1 MPDIPQDLD
10 AQVTAAL
17 REDVGTGD
25 ATALLVPATQQVRGR
40 VITRE
45 DAVLCGRPW
54 VEATF
59 RQLDPGI
66 VLTWHADDGARIAA
80 NSVIF
85 EIAGPARAVLTG
97 ERTALNFLQ
106 LLSATA
112 TVAHRY
118 ADAIAGTGC
127 KILDTR
133 KTLPGLR
140 TAQKYA
146 VRCGGAQNH
155 RIGLYD
161 MVLIKENHIAAAGS
175 LAGAINT
182 ARHVAPR
189 LPVEVEVESLAE
201 LQEALTAQPDI
212 ILLDELSLEDM
223 RKAVAINRA
232 AAHPA
237 KLEASGSV
245 SLETVRAIAETGV
258 DFISVGSLTKHVR
271 AVDLSMRLE
280 FSGGGAGTDARSSA
294 PGQTRR

>member
-1 MPDIPQDLD
+1 MRYTPEDLD
-10 AQVTAAL
+10 SQVATAL

-25 ATALLVPATQQVRGR
+25 VTAELVPPTQKVRGR

-45 DAVLCGRPW
+45 DAVLSGRPW
-54 VEATF
+54 VDETF

-66 VLTWHADDGARIAA
+66 RLTWHAADGDPITA

-85 EIAGPARAVLTG
+85 EIEGPARAVLTG

-112 TVAHRY
+112 TAARRFV
-118 ADAIAGTGC
+118 DAVAGTGC
-127 KILDTR
+127 VILDTR

-175 LAGAINT
+175 LSGAIAA
-182 ARHVAPR
+182 ARRGAPAVK
-189 LPVEVEVESLAE
+189 VEVEVESLAE
-201 LQEALTAQPDI
+201 FKEALAAWPDI
-212 ILLDELSLEDM
+212 ILLDEFSQPDM
-223 RKAVAINRA
+223 IEAVAINRA
-232 AAHPA
+232 QGRRV
-237 KLEASGSV
+237 KIEASGSV
-245 SLETVRAIAETGV
+245 SLETVRAIATTGV
-258 DFISVGSLTKHVR
+258 DYISVGSITKHVR

-280 FSGGGAGTDARSSA
+280 FSSAGLQR
-294 PGQTRR
+294 

>member
-1 MPDIPQDLD
+1 MRYTPEDLD
-10 AQVTAAL
+10 SQVATAL

-25 ATALLVPATQQVRGR
+25 VTAELVPPTQKVRGR

-45 DAVLCGRPW
+45 DAVLSGRPW
-54 VEATF
+54 VDETF

-66 VLTWHADDGARIAA
+66 RLTWHAADGDPITA

-85 EIAGPARAVLTG
+85 EIEGPARTVLTG

-112 TVAHRY
+112 TAARRFV
-118 ADAIAGTGC
+118 DAVAGTGC
-127 KILDTR
+127 VILDTR

-175 LAGAINT
+175 LSGAIAA
-182 ARHVAPR
+182 ARRGAPAVK
-189 LPVEVEVESLAE
+189 VEVEVESLAE
-201 LQEALTAQPDI
+201 FKEALAAWPDI
-212 ILLDELSLEDM
+212 ILLDEFSQPDM
-223 RKAVAINRA
+223 IEAVSINREQGRRV
-232 AAHPA
+232 
-237 KLEASGSV
+237 KIEASGSV
-245 SLETVRAIAETGV
+245 SLETVRAVATTGV
-258 DFISVGSLTKHVR
+258 DYISVGSITKHVR

-280 FSGGGAGTDARSSA
+280 FSSAGSPR
-294 PGQTRR
+294 

>member
-1 MPDIPQDLD
+1 MPDIPKDL
-10 AQVTAAL
+10 ASQVATAL
-17 REDVGTGD
+17 SEDVGSGD
-25 ATALLVPATQQVRGR
+25 ATALLVPATQKVRGR

-54 VEATF
+54 VQETF
-59 RQLDPGI
+59 RQLDPEI
-66 VLTWHADDGARIAA
+66 RLTWHAADGDRIAT

-112 TVAHRY
+112 SAARLF
-118 ADAIAGTGC
+118 ADAVAGTGC
-127 KILDTR
+127 RILDTR

-146 VRCGGAQNH
+146 VLCGGAQNH

-175 LAGAINT
+175 LSGAIVA
-182 ARHVAPR
+182 ARRVAPE

-201 LQEALTAQPDI
+201 FREARAARPDI
-212 ILLDELSLEDM
+212 ILLDEFNEPDM
-223 RKAVAINRA
+223 REAVKINRA
-232 AAHPA
+232 DAHPV
-237 KLEASGSV
+237 KIEASGSV
-245 SLETVRAIAETGV
+245 SLETVRAIAATGV
-258 DFISVGSLTKHVR
+258 DFVSVGSITKHVR

-280 FSGGGAGTDARSSA
+280 FSET
-294 PGQTRR
+294 PGKL